1 MKLHRRT
8 FIGGLASA
16 LVAPPQVFAASIVD
30 ATGRTVTAPDHVM
43 RIYPAG
49 PPAAVTLYTLAPDL
63 LMGWLEP
70 IKPEAREFL
79 LPDVAARPQIPRLT
93 GRGGS
98 VNLDAL
104 TSLKPDLIVDIGN
117 VDDTFKSLAERVQ
130 QQSGIPYVLLDGH
143 LNRVGATYRALGQLI
158 GRSEEAEKL
167 ASAAEKTIA
176 IITQRSA
183 AVPSDARP
191 RVYYAR
197 DGSGLQTGFG
207 GTMIAEPIEFVGARN
222 VAAELHGA
230 HGVATIEQI
239 RAWNPEII
247 IASDADIRRQRAQR
261 SGVGCDCSGQ
271 DRPRLSVAEA
281 AIRLGRLSA
290 GGQPADRAV
299 VARQDLLSR
308 SLSRRHQ
315 AAHPRLLHGVLSR
328 HPDGG
333 ADRARA
339 GGRRLNQLQQAN
351 GRVAYP
357 QTLGVVL
364 AGGLARRMGGG
375 DKARIRVGGRTILER
390 VLDRL
395 RPQCSRTHSQRQR
408 RCEPLRR

>member
-16 LVAPPQVFAASIVD
+16 LVAPAQVFAASIVD
-30 ATGRTVTAPDHVM
+30 ATGRTITAPEHVM

-49 PPAAVTLYTLAPDL
+49 PPAAVELYTLAPDL

-79 LPDVAARPQIPRLT
+79 LPEVAARPQLPRLT
-93 GRGGS
+93 GRGS
-98 VNLDAL
+98 VNFDAL

-117 VDDTFKSLAERVQ
+117 IDDTFKSLAERVQ

-143 LNRVGATYRALGQLI
+143 LSRVGATYRALGQLI

-207 GTMIAEPIEFVGARN
+207 GTMIAEPIGFVGARN

-230 HGVATIEQI
+230 HGVATVEQI

-247 IASDADIRRQRAQR
+247 IASDAVFAANVRKDPEWAAVAAVKSGRIYLSPKLPFGWVDYPPAVNRLIGLWWLAKIFYPDRFPEDIKPITRDFYTAFYHVTPTAAQIER
-261 SGVGCDCSGQ
+261 
-271 DRPRLSVAEA
+271 
-281 AIRLGRLSA
+281 
-290 GGQPADRAV
+290 
-299 VARQDLLSR
+299 
-308 SLSRRHQ
+308 
-315 AAHPRLLHGVLSR
+315 
-328 HPDGG
+328 
-333 ADRARA
+333 
-339 GGRRLNQLQQAN
+339 
-351 GRVAYP
+351 
-357 QTLGVVL
+357 VL
-364 AGGLARRMGGG
+364 AGG
-375 DKARIRVGGRTILER
+375 
-390 VLDRL
+390 
-395 RPQCSRTHSQRQR
+395 
-408 RCEPLRR
+408 